1 MTMRI
6 LCLCIGKTE
15 AGWTRDGVE
24 MYRKRVER
32 YLGFDWL
39 ELPDVRIKYREP
51 GHLKTAEGEAFLAKI
66 QEGDF
71 VILLD
76 EGGEMLTSRGLA
88 ERFERWFHQA
98 PKRIVFIIGGA
109 FGFSDAVQ
117 ARANTRLSLS
127 KMTFSHQMVRII
139 FLEQVYRAMT
149 ILRSEPYHND

>member
-1 MTMRI
+1 MRVV
-6 LCLCIGKTE
+6 CLSVGKTE

-24 MYRKRVER
+24 QYRKRLER
-32 YLGFDWL
+32 YMSFEWL
-39 ELPDVRIKYREP
+39 ELPDARVKFKEAA
-51 GHLKTAEGEAFLAKI
+51 HLKSAEGEAFLAKI

-76 EGGEMLTSRGLA
+76 EGGEMLSSRGLA
-88 ERFERWFHQA
+88 ERFERWFNQS

-117 ARANTRLSLS
+117 ARANARLSLS
-127 KMTFSHQMVRII
+127 KMTFSHQMVRIF

-149 ILRSEPYHND
+149 ILRNEPYHND